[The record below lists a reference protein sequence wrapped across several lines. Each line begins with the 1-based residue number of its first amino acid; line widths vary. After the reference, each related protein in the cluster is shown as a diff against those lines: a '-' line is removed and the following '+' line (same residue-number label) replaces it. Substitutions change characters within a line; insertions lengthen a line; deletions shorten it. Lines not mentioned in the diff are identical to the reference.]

1 MTSSLS
7 LARPALHRTVLDN
20 GLVVLVVENP
30 VADIVAARL
39 FVRAGTSHE
48 PRSQAGLFALL
59 TSLLTKGSDR
69 FSSMEIAD
77 QVESMGASL
86 SSDTSSDYSL
96 LSLKTVS
103 ADFEPMLALAAHLL
117 RSPTFPEAELELER
131 RLTLQSIR
139 SMQEQPF
146 TVAYNALREA
156 LYGEHPY
163 ALPGIGSLETVQ
175 SLTRQDLLTTHQT
188 YFRPDNT
195 VVAISGRITQSEA
208 VSLVTTHLGDW
219 SVPPHPVP
227 PLHYPA
233 LPPRGTCRVV
243 PQETNQAI
251 VMVGYQA
258 PPVKHPDYAA
268 LKLLSTYLGN
278 GLSSRLFVELREK
291 RGLAYDVSAFF
302 PSRLGMSQFVAYMG
316 TAPDNAAAALA
327 GLRHE
332 AERLITIPLTAEE
345 LQAAKNKL
353 LGQYALGK
361 QTNAQL
367 AQLLG
372 WYEVLGLGI
381 DFDAAFQEAVAGVT
395 AAAAQGAAASCFL
408 SPAVAL
414 LGPEAAIAPLDASP
428 AP

>member
-20 GLVVLVVENP
+20 GIVVLVVENP
-30 VADIVAARL
+30 VADIVSARL
-39 FVRAGTSHE
+39 FVRAGTSYE

-69 FSSMEIAD
+69 FSSMAIAE
-77 QVESMGASL
+77 QVESLGASL

-103 ADFEPMLALAAHLL
+103 ADFEDILALAAHLL
-117 RSPTFPEAELELER
+117 QCPTFPEAELELER

-146 TVAYNALREA
+146 TVAYNALRAA
-156 LYGEHPY
+156 LYGDHPY
-163 ALPGIGSLETVQ
+163 ALPGIGTAETVAQ
-175 SLTRQDLLTTHQT
+175 LTRDDLLTTHET
-188 YFRPDNT
+188 YFRPDNL
-195 VVAISGRITQSEA
+195 VVAISGRITQAEA
-208 VSLVTTHLGDW
+208 VDRVQAHLGHWRAPATPIPTIDY
-219 SVPPHPVP
+219 P
-227 PLHYPA
+227 PL
-233 LPPRGTCRVV
+233 PPGGIWGAV
-243 PQETNQAI
+243 PQDTNQAI

-258 PPVKHPDYAA
+258 PPVKHPDYAP

-302 PSRLGMSQFVAYMG
+302 PTRLGMSQFVAYMG
-316 TAPDNAAAALA
+316 TAPDNAAEALA

-332 AERLITIPLTAEE
+332 AERLVTTPLTAEE
-345 LQAAKNKL
+345 LQASKNKL

-381 DFDAAFQEAVAGVT
+381 DFDAAFQEAVAAVT
-395 AAAAQGAAASCFL
+395 PEVAQAAAASCFL
-408 SPAVAL
+408 NPNVVL
-414 LGPEAAIAPLDASP
+414 LGPEAAIAPLA
-428 AP
+428 AGGA

>member
-20 GLVVLVVENP
+20 GIVVLVVENP
-30 VADIVAARL
+30 VADIVSARL
-39 FVRAGTSHE
+39 FVRAGTSYE

-69 FSSMEIAD
+69 FSSMAIAE
-77 QVESMGASL
+77 QVESLGASL

-103 ADFEPMLALAAHLL
+103 ADFEDILALAAHLL
-117 RSPTFPEAELELER
+117 QCPTFPEAELELER

-146 TVAYNALREA
+146 TVAYNALRAA
-156 LYGEHPY
+156 LYGDHPY
-163 ALPGIGSLETVQ
+163 ALPGIGTAETVAQ
-175 SLTRQDLLTTHQT
+175 LTRDDLLTTHET
-188 YFRPDNT
+188 YFRPDNL
-195 VVAISGRITQSEA
+195 VVAISGRITQAEA
-208 VSLVTTHLGDW
+208 VDRVQAHLGHWRAPATPIPTIDY
-219 SVPPHPVP
+219 P
-227 PLHYPA
+227 PL
-233 LPPRGTCRVV
+233 PPGGIWGAV
-243 PQETNQAI
+243 PQDTNQAI

-258 PPVKHPDYAA
+258 PPVKHPDYAP

-302 PSRLGMSQFVAYMG
+302 PTRLGMSQFVAYMG
-316 TAPDNAAAALA
+316 TAPDNAAEALA

-332 AERLITIPLTAEE
+332 AERLVTTPLTAEE
-345 LQAAKNKL
+345 LQASKNKL

-381 DFDAAFQEAVAGVT
+381 DFDAAFQEAVAAVT
-395 AAAAQGAAASCFL
+395 PEVAQAAAASCFL
-408 SPAVAL
+408 NPSVVL
-414 LGPEAAIAPLDASP
+414 LGPEAEIAPLAAGDA
-428 AP
+428 